1 MRKVVDEFPFG
12 KYKML
17 ILDGEVPFIRHNKYR
32 IDGEYYDPVIV
43 YDAKNCIAIIS
54 KDSFVGKTVYFEMV

>member
-1 MRKVVDEFPFG
+1 MRKVISEFSAG
-12 KYKML
+12 RCKVL
-17 ILDGEVPFIRHNKYR
+17 ILDGEVPFIRYNKYR

-43 YDAKNCIAIIS
+43 YDAKNCIAIVS